1 MRFRL
6 ESELDNDAMQTG
18 ADVIKAIQESL
29 KGEVKIEAGGRNS
42 GHTLGPKRKH
52 P

>member
-29 KGEVKIEAGGRNS
+29 KGEEKLKLEEGTAAYFG
-42 GHTLGPKRKH
+42 TKTET
-52 P
+52 